1 MIATG
6 LSASTQSGVGI
17 AAATVS
23 LMISYEISQKFK
35 ELAKDN
41 PDGKLTEKQQ
51 AAHVLAHAVLG
62 AAVAA
67 AGGNDALAGG
77 ASAGGAEYLA
87 PKVNA
92 FLYGTADPEK
102 LTAEQKD
109 TVANIMSLA
118 GAGVGS
124 AVGNTSTNAVS
135 GSLNA
140 ESAVENNYVTTI
152 ATKGRKVV
160 QIAKQGKLPTGK
172 DILPIAEAGLLVAT
186 ACAITRECD
195 GKEVL
200 SDVWSGKF
208 EDEFSLSSENINSS
222 GNQKQSNN
230 QLTNT
235 SQTATG
241 SPQIEPPDEEQ
252 SKNKDKNDKV
262 DNILN
267 NSVQRTNRNS
277 LSQYDRNITNQNS
290 WQQANKDFDS
300 LNLQNVRTFQT
311 KYGEGRIGTL
321 PDGRIV
327 NVRPGSSNGQITLE
341 IKSKSSNKVIKIR
354 Y

>member
-1 MIATG
+1 
-6 LSASTQSGVGI
+6 
-17 AAATVS
+17 
-23 LMISYEISQKFK
+23 
-35 ELAKDN
+35 
-41 PDGKLTEKQQ
+41 
-51 AAHVLAHAVLG
+51 
-62 AAVAA
+62 
-67 AGGNDALAGG
+67 
-77 ASAGGAEYLA
+77 
-87 PKVNA
+87 
-92 FLYGTADPEK
+92 
-102 LTAEQKD
+102 
-109 TVANIMSLA
+109 MSLA
-118 GAGVGS
+118 GAGVGA

-241 SPQIEPPDEEQ
+241 SPQIEPPDDENKHSNHETSTQKVEDKTIEELM
-252 SKNKDKNDKV
+252 KDVNKPIN
-262 DNILN
+262 
-267 NSVQRTNRNS
+267 QQG
-277 LSQYDRNITNQNS
+277 LSQGARAWSKHAGRPNGTFEPLKGNVHQQNQHV
-290 WQQANKDFDS
+290 ANWIESVLKNPETTKKS
-300 LNLQNVRTFQT
+300 L
-311 KYGEGRIGTL
+311 GRGGVSFRL
-321 PDGRIV
+321 PNGRGVAFEPDGRG
-327 NVRPGSSNGQITLE
+327 NLLDPSHNM
-341 IKSKSSNKVIKIR
+341 KVP
-354 Y
+354 